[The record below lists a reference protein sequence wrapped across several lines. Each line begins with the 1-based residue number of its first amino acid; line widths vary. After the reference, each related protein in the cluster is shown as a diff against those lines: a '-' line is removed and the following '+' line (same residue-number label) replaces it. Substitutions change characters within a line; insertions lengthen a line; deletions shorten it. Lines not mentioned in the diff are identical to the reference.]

1 MSLRHN
7 CTMLFLYGVAFAMGI
22 VLGQRSPVFYLQSVL
37 CAVFFVL
44 RMRRM
49 RRKERAD
56 ATE

>member
-1 MSLRHN
+1 
-7 CTMLFLYGVAFAMGI
+7 MLFLYGVAFAMGI